1 MGLYYNI
8 LWVNTQ
14 KRDRSNG
21 NYIFNF
27 LRNLHSVFHSG
38 CTNLHSHQQCLNVPF
53 PPHPHQHLL
62 ILVFL
67 IIAILTGMRW
77 YVTVVLIFIS
87 LISSD
92 ENFFMC
98 LWPSVCP
105 HWKKCLF
112 SSSTHFLVRLLC
124 YCCVIWV
131 LNIFWMLTLY
141 QTYHLQIFSP
151 ISKLYFCFIAGF
163 LCCADVF

>member
-1 MGLYYNI
+1 MVI
-8 LWVNTQ
+8 
-14 KRDRSNG
+14 
-21 NYIFNF
+21 I
-27 LRNLHSVFHSG
+27 
-38 CTNLHSHQQCLNVPF
+38 
-53 PPHPHQHLL
+53 
-62 ILVFL
+62 FL
-67 IIAILTGMRW
+67 IFWGISILSSTVAVPIYIPSTMFECCISSTSSPTLVNSCLFDNSHSDRFE
-77 YVTVVLIFIS
+77 VVLIFIS

-105 HWKKCLF
+105 HWKKRLF
-112 SSSTHFLVRLLC
+112 SSSTYFLVRLLC

>member
-1 MGLYYNI
+1 MIFIFLIFWGIPI
-8 LWVNTQ
+8 LSSIVAAPI
-14 KRDRSNG
+14 
-21 NYIFNF
+21 YIPIN
-27 LRNLHSVFHSG
+27 NS
-38 CTNLHSHQQCLNVPF
+38 
-53 PPHPHQHLL
+53 PHPHQHLL

-77 YVTVVLIFIS
+77 YLTVASIFIS

-92 ENFFMC
+92 ENLFMC

-105 HWKKCLF
+105 HWRTCLF
-112 SSSTHFLVRLLC
+112 SSSTHFSVRLLC